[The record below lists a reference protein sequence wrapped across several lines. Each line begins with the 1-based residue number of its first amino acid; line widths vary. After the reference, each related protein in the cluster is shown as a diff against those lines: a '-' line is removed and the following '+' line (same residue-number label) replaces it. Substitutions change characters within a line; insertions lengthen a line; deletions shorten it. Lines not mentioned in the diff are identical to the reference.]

1 MRKILTVLLVL
12 SILFGAVSCTA
23 NQDISSGAG
32 ESENTESAKVDEE
45 ITDEKTETEDN
56 KSNAEGDESESEANG
71 SDKEDNELESKNM
84 LDGKKIIFIGDSFV
98 YYGQV
103 VLNGSASRYND
114 KGYFYQLCK
123 SMGAEVSVTNW
134 TYSATKI
141 STIYENYIG
150 NLKDRNYDYVVISGG
165 RNSANTAKEYFTV
178 LQNYIE
184 FFRAANPNVKFLYLV
199 SSGAHNI
206 SVEETFE
213 RNKAF
218 FAPVLQRAEKY
229 GVNILVENFNK
240 ICLDNYF
247 WIDNARDLLALIK
260 YVDHPLFHAVWDTG
274 HANLQEMPQHE
285 ELHLLGSEVKALH
298 IQDNG
303 GEWDQHLMP
312 FTGTMNMDSVMQGL
326 LNIGYNGYFTFEVG
340 DPFTS
345 PEKKRQYDGES
356 RLQKTPLSLKI
367 AYEKCLFELGKSV
380 LSAYGVFEE

>member
-206 SVEETFE
+206 SVEETF
-213 RNKAF
+213 
-218 FAPVLQRAEKY
+218 PVDILNNLKEFEKMGITIVDWGKLVSDIIRGNVDVPNAEKAY
-229 GVNILVENFNK
+229 NKNSFVVHKSSTDGFHPNQLAGYITALMTYCAITGESAVGKNYDFWNDKSLNRNFNANTYIQK
-240 ICLDNYF
+240 YYTKGTTNYPEIF
-247 WIDNARDLLALIK
+247 
-260 YVDHPLFHAVWDTG
+260 
-274 HANLQEMPQHE
+274 
-285 ELHLLGSEVKALH
+285 GSAA
-298 IQDNG
+298 D
-303 GEWDQHLMP
+303 
-312 FTGTMNMDSVMQGL
+312 MQGL
-326 LNIGYNGYFTFEVG
+326 QTLIDQYLE
-340 DPFTS
+340 
-345 PEKKRQYDGES
+345 EK
-356 RLQKTPLSLKI
+356 
-367 AYEKCLFELGKSV
+367 AYREYQF
-380 LSAYGVFEE
+380 SAE

>member
-32 ESENTESAKVDEE
+32 ESENTESQNVNEE

-56 KSNAEGDESESEANG
+56 
-71 SDKEDNELESKNM
+71 ELENKHM

-134 TYSATKI
+134 TYGGKGI
-141 STIYENYIG
+141 SYIYENYMG
-150 NLKDRNYDYVVISGG
+150 NLADRNYDYVVISGG

-206 SVEETFE
+206 SVAESFPVDILNNLKEFE
-213 RNKAF
+213 KMGITIVDWGKLVSDIIRGNVVV
-218 FAPVLQRAEKY
+218 PNAEKTY
-229 GVNILVENFNK
+229 NKNSFVVHRSSEDGYHPNQLTGYITALMTYCAITGESAVGKSYDFWNDKSLNRNFNANTY
-240 ICLDNYF
+240 ITNYYTNGTTNYPEVF
-247 WIDNARDLLALIK
+247 
-260 YVDHPLFHAVWDTG
+260 
-274 HANLQEMPQHE
+274 
-285 ELHLLGSEVKALH
+285 GSAA
-298 IQDNG
+298 D
-303 GEWDQHLMP
+303 
-312 FTGTMNMDSVMQGL
+312 MQGL
-326 LNIGYNGYFTFEVG
+326 QTLIDQYLE
-340 DPFTS
+340 
-345 PEKKRQYDGES
+345 EK
-356 RLQKTPLSLKI
+356 
-367 AYEKCLFELGKSV
+367 AYREYQF
-380 LSAYGVFEE
+380 SAE